1 MGIFVTSAGNG
12 EVKLRLLD
20 AIVILISVIDER
32 LFQLFGCIVLVN
44 EVETFHLQKFGY
56 TL

>member
-32 LFQLFGCIVLVN
+32 LFQLFGGVVLVY
-44 EVETFHLQKFGY
+44 EVETIHLQKLGN